1 MSGVV
6 AAPGQQTHCIQTYFC
21 DPEYQDRHRTDL
33 LKPNRPADDRGRQK
47 DLQVFQLLREVLTNV
62 HDDCDNRYIA
72 SFKQAIQHLRDSN
85 IPLDDIKISLKETPS
100 VMAGEHSGQFHLPR
114 CPEMAILYPQ
124 QVHENSFRQ
133 IICKARATSLN
144 DGRPRCCFFD
154 DTHQSYNPIMY
165 PVLFPH
171 GTNGHHKELRSISV
185 KNGQCHKISL
195 SAYMRYILMERS
207 THYNYILR
215 ARKLFQ
221 QFVVDMWA
229 IDETESLKWVKNN
242 QKELRASSYHAVKQ
256 AVIANKVEASGA
268 MVVPASFTGG
278 QRWYDR
284 YYQNAMAL
292 VRHFDKPTFFITMT
306 LDVNCPEVQ
315 QHMIPGMTPYDRA
328 DILCRVF
335 QLKKK
340 NLLI

>member
-1 MSGVV
+1 
-6 AAPGQQTHCIQTYFC
+6 
-21 DPEYQDRHRTDL
+21 
-33 LKPNRPADDRGRQK
+33 
-47 DLQVFQLLREVLTNV
+47 
-62 HDDCDNRYIA
+62 
-72 SFKQAIQHLRDSN
+72 
-85 IPLDDIKISLKETPS
+85 
-100 VMAGEHSGQFHLPR
+100 
-114 CPEMAILYPQ
+114 
-124 QVHENSFRQ
+124 
-133 IICKARATSLN
+133 
-144 DGRPRCCFFD
+144 
-154 DTHQSYNPIMY
+154 
-165 PVLFPH
+165 
-171 GTNGHHKELRSISV
+171 
-185 KNGQCHKISL
+185 
-195 SAYMRYILMERS
+195 MRYILMERS

-221 QFVVDMWA
+221 QFLVDMWA
-229 IDETESLKWVKNN
+229 IDETENLKWVKNN
-242 QKELRASSYHAVKQ
+242 QKELRAGSYHAVKQ

-315 QHMIPGMTPYDRA
+315 QHMMPGMTPYDRA

-340 NLLI
+340 KLIEMITKEQVLGKAVARIAVIEFQKRGAPHVHILVWIEDFDPTPHNIDNVISAEIPYSPLIEEEENSQRPFTSEQAYQQQEFHDLVMEKMIHGPCGPAYGRTNLGCCRNSLDGTCKRNFPKNTRPFTEPGDGSAYPEYRRRSVDEGGHYGYKWYAGTRYEIDVSVCVLSTVLELCISKTH